1 MLAAVTVLSALS
13 MVSAKTWHLE
23 QGGQWKPPSEYLL
36 TVARAKKLVNTAQ
49 CAAAEKA
56 LQQLKKDFPETVA
69 PDPNALSAFNAFIDA
84 EILFCKGKFTKA
96 LRSYDKFLAKYY
108 HESELYEVALDRQF
122 SIGMAFLSG
131 RKKAVLRIFK
141 IKGYA
146 EGAEIMKS
154 ITNRVGLD
162 TPIGIKA
169 AKAVAES
176 YEKRG
181 KFIDAYEEWA
191 ELSSKWETSQI
202 GKDALLGMARC
213 KHAAYKGPK
222 YDASDLTGAKSY
234 YEEFRLQYPQ
244 YAQEIDVDK
253 KLSQINEQL
262 AYKQFTI
269 GRYYQK
275 TWGKQKDAGGIDP
288 ANLYYQMIIDDDT
301 WQGTTAAKMADK
313 MMRDKQSPRNLR
325 GKKVKK

>member
-1 MLAAVTVLSALS
+1 MLAAAATLSASS
-13 MVSAKTWHLE
+13 MVPAKTWHLE
-23 QGGQWKPPSEYLL
+23 QGGQWKPPSQYLL
-36 TVARAKKLVNTAQ
+36 AVSQAKKLVNTGQ
-49 CAAAEKA
+49 CAAAKKA
-56 LQQLKKDFPETVA
+56 LEQLKKDFPKIVA
-69 PDPNALSAFNAFIDA
+69 PDPTSLKAFDAFVNA

-96 LRSYDKFLAKYY
+96 LRSYDKFLDKHY

-169 AKAVAES
+169 AKAVAQS
-176 YEKRG
+176 YEKRE
-181 KFIDAYEEWA
+181 KFNDAYEKWA
-191 ELSSKWETSQI
+191 ELSLQWETGQI
-202 GKDALLGMARC
+202 AKDALLGMARC

-222 YDASDLTGAKSY
+222 YDASDLISAKSY
-234 YEEFRLQYPQ
+234 YEKFGSQYPEH
-244 YAQEIDVDK
+244 AQQIHINK
-253 KLSQINEQL
+253 ILSQINEQL

-275 TWGKQKDAGGIDP
+275 TWHKQKDAGEIDP
-288 ANLYYQMIIDDDT
+288 ANLYYQTIIDDDT

-313 MMRDKQSPRNLR
+313 MLKDKQSPGSSR